1 MGIRGGP
8 SNSQRGPVRTY
19 VLYFERL
26 TGWTWEEQGGAAG
39 LSEGAERGVFA
50 GASLKMKRVSQTGR
64 RQTAFT
70 IACEV

>member
-1 MGIRGGP
+1 MEVGGVVG
-8 SNSQRGPVRTY
+8 NSQRGPVRTY

-26 TGWTWEEQGGAAG
+26 TGWAWEEQGGAAG

-50 GASLKMKRVSQTGR
+50 GASRKMKRGSQTRR
-64 RQTAFT
+64 RQTAFA